1 MRAPFQTLIIPYKI
15 EMSDVFYGVFLR
27 KKQNIWQFVAG
38 GGEDVEKPIETAVRE
53 LKEETCINVKK
64 EDMIELDTKSTIPVV
79 NITGKFTWGED
90 VFVVTEYTFG
100 INVSNLD
107 IKLSNEHKEFVWLRY
122 KEALKKLEFDSNKI
136 ALWEL
141 NERLK
146 RSYNWN

>member
-38 GGEDVEKPIETAVRE
+38 GGEDV
-53 LKEETCINVKK
+53 
-64 EDMIELDTKSTIPVV
+64 
-79 NITGKFTWGED
+79 
-90 VFVVTEYTFG
+90 FVVPEYTFG

-122 KEALKKLEFDSNKI
+122 KEALEKLEFDSNKI